1 LNSTET
7 MEYFLSLP
15 HQLSSYMKN
24 ISGVFALVST
34 AAAAQPFHTEPV
46 FIQNSD
52 KTEILSETSSLTLKR
67 EPFTLQFRNAFYNTR
82 KEQFYSVQVA
92 LIEKEEDLAHIEEG
106 MPVSLIPYFETGTG
120 MPADENGFYSSAVL
134 NSYGHH
140 YLYYENEK
148 NRSVRLLSKKEGT
161 GRFEWDVERMYIN
174 GKDYPVSKI
183 PLTSFYFVCLN
194 DSNLNGII
202 DSGELYVVKLHFK

>member
-1 LNSTET
+1 
-7 MEYFLSLP
+7 
-15 HQLSSYMKN
+15 MKHLYG
-24 ISGVFALVST
+24 ILTLVSAT
-34 AAAAQPFHTEPV
+34 AATQPFHTEPV
-46 FIQNSD
+46 LIQNTD
-52 KTEILSETSSLTLKR
+52 KNEITQENSSLTLRK

-120 MPADENGFYSSAVL
+120 MPSDEDGSYSSAVL

-140 YLYYENEK
+140 YLYYENEQNK
-148 NRSVRLLSKKEGT
+148 SVRLVSKKEGT
-161 GRFEWDVERMYIN
+161 GRFEWDVERLYID

-202 DSGELYVVKLHFK
+202 DSGELYIVKLHFK